1 MGVSKDH
8 KHEKQVSEKMVQ
20 LLRKAGYEAVFP
32 ENLDNLCCGMAF
44 SSKGYIK
51 AGEKKSAELES
62 ALMKASNNGEYPILC
77 DMSPCLFTMR
87 ENMQSKLR
95 LYEPVEFISDYLL
108 PHLTIK
114 PVDETITVF
123 PVCSMKKMGL
133 DKKLAELA
141 RLCAKTVI
149 IPDTNCCGFAG
160 DRGFTYPELN
170 KHGLSNLKSQL
181 SERTVHGYSTSR
193 TCEIGLSLHTGVSYK
208 SIIYLVDKVSSPKDI
223 LTSQ

>member
-8 KHEKQVSEKMVQ
+8 KDEKQVSEEMVQ
-20 LLRKAGYEAVFP
+20 LLGKAGYEPVLP
-32 ENLDNLCCGMAF
+32 ENLNNLCCGMAF
-44 SSKGYIK
+44 SSKGYTRT
-51 AGEKKSAELES
+51 GEKKSAELEA

-87 ENMQSKLR
+87 ENMQSNLR

-133 DKKLAELA
+133 DKKLA
-141 RLCAKTVI
+141 
-149 IPDTNCCGFAG
+149 
-160 DRGFTYPELN
+160 
-170 KHGLSNLKSQL
+170 
-181 SERTVHGYSTSR
+181 
-193 TCEIGLSLHTGVSYK
+193 
-208 SIIYLVDKVSSPKDI
+208 
-223 LTSQ
+223 